1 MKNALILFFVLPYLF
16 FTTNIQ
22 KTDFVGK
29 WTGEDNG
36 EIGFI
41 IFDDE
46 GYAAFEVNGQLLGGK
61 DFEMNGEKGE
71 MTYKIDD
78 SKDPIE
84 IDLTMRKFTSKEERT
99 LLCIAKFT
107 DKNNLMF
114 AMGYGDTRPVDFN
127 GDETIELQR
136 VE

>member
-46 GYAAFEVNGQLLGGK
+46 GYACLL
-61 DFEMNGEKGE
+61 
-71 MTYKIDD
+71 Y
-78 SKDPIE
+78 
-84 IDLTMRKFTSKEERT
+84 TSD
-99 LLCIAKFT
+99 A
-107 DKNNLMF
+107 
-114 AMGYGDTRPVDFN
+114 A
-127 GDETIELQR
+127 DE
-136 VE
+136 